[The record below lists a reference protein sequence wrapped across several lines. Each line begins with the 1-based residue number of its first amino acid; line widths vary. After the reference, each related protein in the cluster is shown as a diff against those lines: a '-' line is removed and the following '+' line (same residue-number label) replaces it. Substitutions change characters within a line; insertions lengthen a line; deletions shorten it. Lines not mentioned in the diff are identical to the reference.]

1 MNYKKSQIG
10 WIVILVFGLI
20 VIFINVAQVNQGE
33 NTTLPFVV
41 FRVFAFLFVVIGLL
55 FYKLTVELSGA
66 ILKLT
71 YGIGLIRIKFQIDA
85 LEQTE
90 VIKTPWYWG
99 LGIRMTPNGMLYNI
113 QGSKAVKI
121 EYISKGE
128 QKSVMVG
135 TPEPEQLKKA
145 LDNTFK

>member
-1 MNYKKSQIG
+1 MKYRKSQIG
-10 WIVILVFGLI
+10 WIVILVFGLTI
-20 VIFINVAQVNQGE
+20 IFINVAQVNQGE
-33 NTTLPFVV
+33 NNPFPFLV

-55 FYKLTVELSGA
+55 FYKLTVELIGST
-66 ILKLT
+66 LKLT
-71 YGIGLIRIKFQIDA
+71 YGIGLIRIKFHMDEMQRS
-85 LEQTE
+85 E

-99 LGIRMTPNGMLYNI
+99 LGIRMTPKGMLYNI

-128 QKSVMVG
+128 RKSVMVG

-145 LDNTFK
+145 LDHNFK